1 MVAIHELPEEYE
13 TDSLDEMPLTAA
25 SHKPAGNSTTARGAY
40 HVILTS
46 VYTFILFFLITD
58 KFHLKISA

>member
-40 HVILTS
+40 HVILIS
-46 VYTFILFFLITD
+46 VYTFILFF
-58 KFHLKISA
+58 F

>member
-40 HVILTS
+40 HQGVISCYHVILIS
-46 VYTFILFFLITD
+46 IYLFI
-58 KFHLKISA
+58 